1 MKPAHPAPSRWRVQD
16 VCRAV
21 EELAPPALAYAW
33 DRSGLAV
40 GSPSAEVSSVLFAL
54 TLTDEVVD
62 AARRANAEMI
72 VLHHP
77 PIWEPLKS
85 IRYDDPLTRPLL
97 ALVRLKTAC
106 YSAHTNLDLAE
117 GGVNDALA
125 ERLGLAV
132 RGPLIAAPHA
142 GLRKLVAFVPESHLD
157 AVRDAVCAAGAATIG
172 AYTRCTFSAPGVGT
186 FQPGA
191 GAQPYAGEVGRLCEE
206 PERRFETLVP
216 AARIDAA
223 VDALLRTHPYEE
235 AAYDVYTVEGT
246 DPAVGLG
253 RLGVL
258 PRPVALAA
266 FAEQVK
272 TALKTPHV
280 RYVGPPD
287 RSVQCVGV
295 IGGSG
300 GSELAHVPEGVDVVV
315 TGDVKYH
322 DASDACCRG
331 LAVVDAG
338 HAATELPVL
347 EVLERCVQRALPG
360 LGAACYEEP
369 ELFQTT

>member
-1 MKPAHPAPSRWRVQD
+1 MKRPHPAPSPWRVQD
-16 VCRAV
+16 VGRAV
-21 EELAPPALAYAW
+21 EELAPVSLAYSW

-40 GSPSAEVSSVLFAL
+40 GAPSAEVSSVLFAL

-62 AARRANAEMI
+62 AAGRAGAEMV

-77 PIWEPLKS
+77 PIWELLRS

-97 ALVRLKTAC
+97 ALVRLNMAC

-125 ERLGLAV
+125 DRLGLAV
-132 RGPLIAAPHA
+132 RGPLISAPQA

-157 AVRDAVCAAGAATIG
+157 AVRDAVCTAGAGTIG

-186 FQPGA
+186 FEPGA

-216 AARIDAA
+216 AARVDAA
-223 VDALLRTHPYEE
+223 VDALLRAHPYEE

-258 PRPVALAA
+258 PKPVKLAT

-287 RSVQCVGV
+287 RDVQCVGV

-300 GSELAHVPEGVDVVV
+300 GSELGRVPDGVDVIV

-322 DASDACCRG
+322 DASDACRRG

-338 HAATELPVL
+338 HAASELPVL
-347 EVLERCVQRALPG
+347 DVLEKRVQRALPG
-360 LGAACYEEP
+360 LRTACYEEP
-369 ELFQTT
+369 ELFRTT

>member
-1 MKPAHPAPSRWRVQD
+1 MKRPVPAPSRWRVQD

-21 EELAPPALAYAW
+21 EELAPVALAYSW

-40 GSPSAEVSSVLFAL
+40 GAPSAEVSSVLFAL
-54 TLTDEVVD
+54 TLTDVVVD
-62 AARRANAEMI
+62 AAQRANAEMI

-77 PIWEPLKS
+77 PIWEPLS
-85 IRYDDPLTRPLL
+85 SLRYDNPLTRPVL
-97 ALVRLKTAC
+97 ALVHLKMAC

-142 GLRKLVAFVPESHLD
+142 GLRRLVAFVPESHLD
-157 AVRDAVCAAGAATIG
+157 AVRDAVCTAGGGTIG
-172 AYTRCTFSAPGVGT
+172 AYTRCTFSAPGFGT

-223 VDALLRTHPYEE
+223 VDALLRNHPYEE
-235 AAYDVYTVEGT
+235 AAYDVYTVEGA

-266 FAEQVK
+266 FAERVK
-272 TALKTPHV
+272 SALKTQHV

-287 RSVQCVGV
+287 RNVQCVGV

-347 EVLERCVQRALPG
+347 EVLERCVLRALPG
-360 LGAACYEEP
+360 LRTACLEEP